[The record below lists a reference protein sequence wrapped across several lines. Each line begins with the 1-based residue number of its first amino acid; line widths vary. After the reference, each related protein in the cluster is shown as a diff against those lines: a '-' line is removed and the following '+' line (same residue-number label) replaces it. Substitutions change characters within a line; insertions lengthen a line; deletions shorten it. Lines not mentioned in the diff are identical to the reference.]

1 MGKSVLELAVNT
13 GQWDAGLKKASSSLH
28 NFIDTSGGLKQAMDK
43 DSESLNKFV
52 QMIGNMDS
60 KAKTSR
66 SQMNDYKKMFED
78 LRTVFNQLSDAEKNS
93 TFGQSL
99 QASMDKVKAK
109 FQEAQRQMNE
119 TNKALTDTNSASSN
133 ASGGLDKLTGAL
145 GINIKQLAGWG
156 TAIAAG
162 KAALSVIKD
171 AFFASESSVDEWG
184 RTVAA
189 GKSIYEGFL
198 QALNSGNLSGFFN
211 NMDNIISKARAAY
224 DALDTLN
231 TMMTIINP
239 ERVKLQARAN
249 QIKGQM
255 RRGEISQEAGQQAL
269 RENEKE
275 LSKAYRMEAGM
286 NYNAFTKE
294 VQRKLATAGETLTD
308 SQFSMLMRSFHDSDF
323 AMQMRNQAKG
333 SRNTRVTYMGTT
345 QNGQG
350 MYRTETSDTRN
361 LQQRMMDLF
370 TDEWRQQFSPY
381 LSASFSAINSSNQM
395 LLGDARYLKGGGGGG
410 GGTIR
415 TGGGGGGGGTVSTPP
430 PTGSIVEQEAKVQA
444 LTKAWREAT
453 DQAGRDGYLKQLE
466 EAKAVLDEMQ
476 GKKGA
481 PAGSMAELEEEL
493 NKLTQAQRLATSP
506 EEWKRLGDEIDG
518 VKKRM
523 STLRG
528 EVEEMA
534 TGLAGVSQNSL
545 SAWISGQSSS
555 MGNMEMG
562 SSGYLATRANII
574 DAKTMQNVLENA
586 IKNDIA
592 ISPDTIESLW
602 EQIIGGENIPDEVW
616 QELID
621 TINDQL
627 AELDIQPIKID
638 FETGEV
644 HQKSKQMKQDWK
656 DAAKAIQ
663 SVGSAMTS
671 IENPMAKVVGT
682 IAQAIASIA
691 LGAGEAI
698 KQAGN
703 GSAGGPWGWI
713 AFAAAAT
720 ATMISSIAAV
730 KSATSGGF
738 AEGGIVPGNYNS
750 GDQLRLGD
758 FGVNSGELILNRAQ
772 QGNLASQ
779 LSGGVGDLNLSAVV
793 TAEDIVFV
801 LNNRGKRTGR
811 GEYLMTH

>member
-1 MGKSVLELAVNT
+1 MSKSVLELAVGT
-13 GQWDAGLKKASSSLH
+13 GQWDAGLKRATSSLH
-28 NFIDTSGGLKQAMDK
+28 NFIDTSGGLKQALDK

-52 QMIGNMDS
+52 QMMGDMDS

-66 SQMNDYKKMFED
+66 GQMNDYKKMFED

-93 TFGQSL
+93 DFGRSL

-119 TNKALTDTNSASSN
+119 TTKALTDATTASSD

-145 GINIKQLAGWG
+145 GINIKQLTGWG
-156 TAIAAG
+156 AAIAAG
-162 KAALSVIKD
+162 KAALDVVKD
-171 AFFASESSVDEWG
+171 AFFASESQVDEWG
-184 RTVAA
+184 RTVEA
-189 GKSIYEGFL
+189 GKSIYQGFL
-198 QALNSGNLSGFFN
+198 QALNNGDLGGFLSNMN
-211 NMDNIISKARAAY
+211 NIVAAARAAY
-224 DALDTLN
+224 DALDNLR

-239 ERVKLQARAN
+239 ERARLQSQATGIKA
-249 QIKGQM
+249 QI
-255 RRGEISQEAGQQAL
+255 RRGEISKEEGQRQLKALEPQLQQSYKKEAQLNFDFFEKRVDQRLAEGGIYLSPADKKLFMATFTDHALAEQQKGLA
-269 RENEKE
+269 RGERK
-275 LSKAYRMEAGM
+275 
-286 NYNAFTKE
+286 TT
-294 VQRKLATAGETLTD
+294 VQ
-308 SQFSMLMRSFHDSDF
+308 
-323 AMQMRNQAKG
+323 
-333 SRNTRVTYMGTT
+333 YMGGT
-345 QNGQG
+345 QNGQA
-350 MYRTETSDTRN
+350 MYLKSTVDTRN
-361 LQQRMMDLF
+361 IQQRIMDLF
-370 TDEWRQQFSPY
+370 TDEWRNANTPFLTAGY
-381 LSASFSAINSSNQM
+381 NALNSSNSM
-395 LLGDARYLKGGGGGG
+395 LLGDARYIGGGGGG
-410 GGTIR
+410 GGR
-415 TGGGGGGGGTVSTPP
+415 TGGGRGGGTTAAPP
-430 PTGSIVEQEAKVQA
+430 PVSGSIDEMSAKVSA
-444 LTKAWREAT
+444 LQKAWRAAADDDSRT
-453 DQAGRDGYLKQLE
+453 KIKSQLE
-466 EAKAVLDEMQ
+466 ETQKELDRMQ
-476 GKKGA
+476 GKVEA
-481 PAGSMAELEEEL
+481 PEGSMAALEEEL
-493 NKLTQAQRLATSP
+493 NKLTQAQRLATST
-506 EEWKRLGDEIDG
+506 EEWKSLGDQIDG
-518 VKKRM
+518 VKKKM
-523 STLRG
+523 SELRG
-528 EVEEMA
+528 DVQEMA

-545 SAWISGQSSS
+545 SAWISGQTSS
-555 MGNMEMG
+555 MGGMEMG
-562 SSGYLATRANII
+562 SSGYMSTRANII
-574 DAKTMQNVLENA
+574 DAKTMQNVLESA